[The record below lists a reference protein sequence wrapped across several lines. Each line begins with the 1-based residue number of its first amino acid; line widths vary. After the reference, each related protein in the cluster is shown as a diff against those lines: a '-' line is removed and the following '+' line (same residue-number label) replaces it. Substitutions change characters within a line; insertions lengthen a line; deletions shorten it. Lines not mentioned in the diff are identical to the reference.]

1 MENQPCYNFESMWDV
16 FVVKSKEVENRTL
29 KNKNK
34 DESFYLLTILLNIQW
49 SEFHLVKKDRHHVEW
64 KADG

>member
-49 SEFHLVKKDRHHVEW
+49 SEFHLVKKDRHHVE
-64 KADG
+64 